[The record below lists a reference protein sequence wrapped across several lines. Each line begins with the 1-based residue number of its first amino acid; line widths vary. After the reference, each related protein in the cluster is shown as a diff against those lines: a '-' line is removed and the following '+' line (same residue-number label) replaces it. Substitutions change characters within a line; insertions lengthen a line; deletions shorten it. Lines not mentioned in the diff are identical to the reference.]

1 VLILLEV
8 AGDSRLRLHLCT
20 RPRSGWIP
28 WYYDSCLQCQGL
40 IRISALQATLQFL
53 VAYHG
58 NMNTVACLL
67 SMEGVEINGR
77 GLIDPP
83 ICRAVAHGHPDVVIL
98 LVQQG
103 ARLNINESTIA
114 NHDTAL
120 CIAPRGGDLEMVQ
133 ALLRHQQIDANLSN
147 RWFKDPLMLAVK
159 GGHTSIVNV
168 LVVDH
173 RLTRFSL
180 KRSLDLARNDDIW
193 RVIRSR
199 IKNENSQTLLVR
211 SPRRRIDGL

>member
-1 VLILLEV
+1 
-8 AGDSRLRLHLCT
+8 
-20 RPRSGWIP
+20 
-28 WYYDSCLQCQGL
+28 
-40 IRISALQATLQFL
+40 
-53 VAYHG
+53 
-58 NMNTVACLL
+58 
-67 SMEGVEINGR
+67 MEGVEINGR

-147 RWFKDPLMLAVK
+147 RWFEDPLMLAVK